1 MSVLT
6 NLKLVSVTK
15 PRAIPSV
22 VKRRNKLLMRLRQQR
37 EMAEAS
43 LNGQPYFA
51 TRLRSVKDPQSGFRS
66 IKEMP
71 VRVKGWWWT
80 GDKGETLIA
89 VRYGSKILEIAKGKT
104 AIQLSAEADLPR
116 TLDAVIAAVENGEL
130 DTQLQAVGSV
140 LRANF
145 KR

>member
-1 MSVLT
+1 MSVLA

-15 PRAIPSV
+15 PRTISSL

-37 EMAEAS
+37 DMAEAS
-43 LNGQPYFA
+43 LNGQPYLA
-51 TRLRSVKDPQSGFRS
+51 TRLRSVKDPQSGLTS
-66 IKEMP
+66 IKQMP
-71 VRVKGWWWT
+71 VRVKSWWWT
-80 GDKGETLIA
+80 GDKGETLVA
-89 VRYGSKILEIAKGKT
+89 VRYGSKTLEIAKGKT
-104 AIQLSAEADLPR
+104 AIQMSAEADLPR

-130 DTQLQAVGSV
+130 DTQLQAVGSA

>member
-1 MSVLT
+1 MSVLA

-15 PRAIPSV
+15 PRAISSL

-43 LNGQPYFA
+43 LNGQPYLA
-51 TRLRSVKDPQSGFRS
+51 TRLRSVKDPQSGLTS
-66 IKEMP
+66 IKQMP
-71 VRVKGWWWT
+71 VRVKSWWWT
-80 GDKGETLIA
+80 GDKGETLVA
-89 VRYGSKILEIAKGKT
+89 VRYGSKTLEIAKGKT
-104 AIQLSAEADLPR
+104 AIQMSAETDRPG

-130 DTQLQAVGSV
+130 DTQLQAVGSA

>member
-1 MSVLT
+1 MSVLA

-43 LNGQPYFA
+43 LNGQPYLA
-51 TRLRSVKDPQSGFRS
+51 TRLRSVKDPQSGLTS
-66 IKEMP
+66 IKQMP
-71 VRVKGWWWT
+71 VRVKSWWWT
-80 GDKGETLIA
+80 GDKGETLVA
-89 VRYGSKILEIAKGKT
+89 VRYGSKTLEIAKGKT
-104 AIQLSAEADLPR
+104 AIQMSAETDLPG

-130 DTQLQAVGSV
+130 DTQLQAVGSA